1 MFAIALA
8 FVLITVIGLVG
19 NVLVLTVIALNKQ
32 MHEST
37 SLFICNLALADLLF
51 LAFCVPLTAFSYLSN
66 SWPFPDQLC
75 YVTVTLQYVTCHV
88 SVWTLVLLAHDRFV
102 SITSPLSNRS
112 LKRSRAVFWVCLAM
126 WGTVLALNSL
136 QMRHVGV
143 LRFEYNGTSGS
154 ACVDSLEVALM
165 RASLAQARFFYW
177 GFNLGA
183 YLLPLAMS
191 IAFYFLL
198 VKEIWRQKL
207 VQTKSSQKMKRHA
220 TRMVFVVILTFG
232 ACWLPQNLRFF
243 LQGLNY
249 PEANF
254 WERDEQTLLL
264 VQSIAQTL
272 AYANSCV
279 NPILYGLLSER
290 FRMAFSRTLS
300 RLCCWGATAGG
311 PPLSA
316 SLGNIISMVRRTTPP
331 QQLVSSPIGTQT
343 PKGVGDKKQ
352 SASGFTVDSCRDWGK
367 QQQLDVPGGTALTKI
382 SARGNDTVVT
392 EWRSATS
399 RRSSIAHSLNAQ
411 TRDHHDLH
419 NHNQQQKHAD
429 SLSDS
434 CGSAVPVLAL
444 PTSKSHQK
452 VWLETLGEE
461 NKMGGEEC
469 GDGESEE
476 DEEDVVLL

>member
-8 FVLITVIGLVG
+8 FVLITVVGLVG

-51 LAFCVPLTAFSYLSN
+51 LAFCVPLTAFSYVSN

-75 YVTVTLQYVTCHV
+75 FVTVTLQYVTCYV

-102 SITSPLSNRS
+102 SITSPLANRS
-112 LKRSRAVFWVCLAM
+112 LKRSRAVFWICLAV
-126 WGTVLALNSL
+126 WCAVLALNSL
-136 QMRHVGV
+136 QLRHVGV
-143 LRFEYNGTSGS
+143 LRFEYNGTLGS

-165 RASLAQARFFYW
+165 RASLSQTRLFYW
-177 GFNLGA
+177 GFNFGA
-183 YLLPLAMS
+183 YLLPLATS
-191 IAFYFLL
+191 CAFYFLL

-249 PEANF
+249 PEASF
-254 WERDEQTLLL
+254 WERDEKTLLF

-290 FRMAFSRTLS
+290 FRVAFRRTLG
-300 RLCCWGATAGG
+300 RFCCCEAI
-311 PPLSA
+311 PLSA
-316 SLGNIISMVRRTTPP
+316 SLGNISAIRRTATP
-331 QQLVSSPIGTQT
+331 QQLISGIQT
-343 PKGVGDKKQ
+343 PNGEGPKRR
-352 SASGFTVDSCRDWGK
+352 SASGITVDSWREHGK
-367 QQQLDVPGGTALTKI
+367 PHHSEHIAGTTKAKI
-382 SARGNDTVVT
+382 SGRGSDLVT
-392 EWRSATS
+392 EWRSTAT
-399 RRSSIAHSLNAQ
+399 RRSTICHPLDAQ
-411 TRDHHDLH
+411 IHFDQQSDYV
-419 NHNQQQKHAD
+419 QQQNANN
-429 SLSDS
+429 SDLGDNENGNANAILVMRMPRTRS
-434 CGSAVPVLAL
+434 
-444 PTSKSHQK
+444 QQRR

-461 NKMGGEEC
+461 NKMSGEE
-469 GDGESEE
+469 EE
-476 DEEDVVLL
+476 EEDVILL

>member
-1 MFAIALA
+1 MFVIALA
-8 FVLITVIGLVG
+8 FVLITVVGLVG

-112 LKRSRAVFWVCLAM
+112 LKRSRAVFW
-126 WGTVLALNSL
+126 
-136 QMRHVGV
+136 MRHVGV

-311 PPLSA
+311 LPLSV
-316 SLGNIISMVRRTTPP
+316 SLGNIISMTPN
-331 QQLVSSPIGTQT
+331 
-343 PKGVGDKKQ
+343 GVGDKKQ
-352 SASGFTVDSCRDWGK
+352 SASGFTVNSSCRDWSK

-382 SARGNDTVVT
+382 SARGNDSVVT

-399 RRSSIAHSLNAQ
+399 RRSTIAYSLNAQ

-419 NHNQQQKHAD
+419 NHNQQQKRAG

-444 PTSKSHQK
+444 PTSKSHHQK
-452 VWLETLGEE
+452 VWLETLGEV
-461 NKMGGEEC
+461 NKTGGEEC
-469 GDGESEE
+469 GDGES